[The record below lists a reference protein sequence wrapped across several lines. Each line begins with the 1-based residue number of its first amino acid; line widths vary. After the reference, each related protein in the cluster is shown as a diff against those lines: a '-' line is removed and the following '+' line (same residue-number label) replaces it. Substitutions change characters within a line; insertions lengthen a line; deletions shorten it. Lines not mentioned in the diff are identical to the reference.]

1 MIRNY
6 WRLLGIAGLILG
18 AAALSPPAY
27 AEGGVRVGTLTC
39 NVSSGW
45 GFVIGSSRDLRCTFS
60 PSKGAPEH
68 YNGNVQKFGVDI
80 GYVSSAVIVWGV
92 IAPSG
97 TLAPGAIAGNFGGA
111 TASATIAIGLG
122 ANVLVGGSN
131 NSIALQPV
139 SIEGNT
145 GLNVAAGIAALTLQF
160 QP

>member
-18 AAALSPPAY
+18 AAALSTPAY

-60 PSKGAPEH
+60 PSTGAPEH

-92 IAPSG
+92 IAPAG
-97 TLAPGAIAGNFGGA
+97 NLAPGSIAGNYGGA

-131 NSIALQPV
+131 NSIALQPL